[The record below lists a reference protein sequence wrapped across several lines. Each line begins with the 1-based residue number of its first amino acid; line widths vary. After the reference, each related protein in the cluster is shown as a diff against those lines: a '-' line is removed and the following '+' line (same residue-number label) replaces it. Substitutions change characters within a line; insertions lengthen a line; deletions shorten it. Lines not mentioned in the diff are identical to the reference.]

1 MLSLLL
7 VLTWLSLASAQSALN
22 VSERFMGFGQT
33 VTVTTITQVHFTST
47 VTVHAICAVPV
58 NVTGTCRQRRGKFVD
73 GPEYLTFNDDIS
85 DEVDRLISP
94 SAVDP

>member
-7 VLTWLSLASAQSALN
+7 VLTWLSLGSAQTALN
-22 VSERFMGFGQT
+22 VSERFLGQQT
-33 VTVTTITQVHFTST
+33 VTITTIVQVHFTSI
-47 VTVHAICAVPV
+47 VTVQAICAVPV
-58 NVTGTCRQRRGKFVD
+58 NVTGPCRQRRGKYVD

-94 SAVDP
+94 TAVHP